1 MDLKEF
7 IHYFIS
13 LIQHFFCPDRVL
25 RLHISESCELIEVS
39 SESISSMF
47 KCFISGTNKTTS
59 FDHIVPTI
67 KSRSCK
73 VFINR
78 MDLEILERVDR
89 SGTVL
94 PYISNDIIE
103 LSSLKEVHWI
113 G

>member
-13 LIQHFFCPDRVL
+13 LIQYFFCPNRVL
-25 RLHISESCELIEVS
+25 RLHISESCELIEMS

-47 KCFISGTNKTTS
+47 KCLISGTNKTTS

-73 VFINR
+73 VFIYR
-78 MDLEILERVDR
+78 MDFEILEGVDG
-89 SGTVL
+89 SGAVL
-94 PYISNDIIE
+94 PYISNNIIE
-103 LSSLKEVHWI
+103 LSSLKKVHRI